1 MEVAAMRFTGGR
13 TSWIVVTAAAAGL
26 ALPFGASAPALGA
39 PASSWPQARYSAAQ
53 TGYNPNETQLS
64 TANVGRL
71 VTRTTTPL
79 GDTYGGSTP
88 VVADGMVFVTSYSIN
103 SVREEVQAFPETCG
117 TTCSP
122 LWTGMVGYAAG
133 SAVAVA
139 GGEVFVDSDTLAPVP
154 SQELWVFP
162 EHCSAACSPLW
173 RATIPGSVG
182 SEAPPT
188 VAGGTVYIPGGQQGS
203 AYLYAYPPS
212 CSTPCKPTWRGI
224 MDIGDTYEPATVGD
238 GFVYV
243 PDYDGNL
250 YAYHVGCATGGRK
263 CSPAWQG
270 YTGQL
275 GPGGAAYA
283 NGLVFLGSQNDDVYA
298 FKATGCGISVL
309 DCSPAWQAVTG
320 SNVRSEPAVANGLV
334 YITSDDGYLYAFS
347 EHCAS
352 TCKPTWKAFL
362 SSGEDSFHS
371 SPAVANGVVYVSWT
385 NSVNTQGIDAFSAT
399 CATGGGTCSRL
410 WEGNGGSYYLLSGP
424 AVAGGEL
431 WAAGG
436 PQNGPADLYAFGLP
450 VPSRASTGS

>member
-1 MEVAAMRFTGGR
+1 MRSR
-13 TSWIVVTAAAAGL
+13 ACWAVVTAAVAGL
-26 ALPFGASAPALGA
+26 SLPFGAAAPALGSPA
-39 PASSWPQARYSAAQ
+39 PSWPQARYSAAQ
-53 TGYNPNETQLS
+53 TGYNPHETQLN
-64 TANVGRL
+64 TGNVHGL
-71 VTRTTTPL
+71 VTRATAPL

-88 VVADGMVFVTSYSIN
+88 VVAGGMVFVTSYSIN

-117 TTCSP
+117 APLGLSCSP
-122 LWTGMVGYAAG
+122 LWTGLVGDAAG
-133 SAVAVA
+133 SAVTVA
-139 GGEVFVDSDTLAPVP
+139 DNEVFVDSDTLAPVP

-162 EHCSAACSPLW
+162 EHCGTGGATCSPLW

-188 VAGGTVYIPGGQQGS
+188 VAGGTVYIPGGQAGS
-203 AYLYAYPPS
+203 AYLYAYPAT
-212 CSTPCKPTWRGI
+212 CSTPCKPTWRGS
-224 MDIGDTYEPATVGD
+224 MDIGDVYESATVGD
-238 GFVYV
+238 GFVYI

-250 YAYHVGCATGGRK
+250 YAYHVGCATGGKK

-270 YTGQL
+270 NTGQL

-298 FKATGCGISVL
+298 FKATGCGISGV
-309 DCSPAWQAVTG
+309 DCSPVWQAVTG

-334 YITSDDGYLYAFS
+334 YITSDDGYLYAFK
-347 EHCAS
+347 EHCAFS
-352 TCKPTWKAFL
+352 CTPAWKAFL

-385 NSVNTQGIDAFSAT
+385 NSVSKKGIDAFSAT
-399 CATGGGTCSRL
+399 CATGGGTCSPL

-450 VPSRASTGS
+450 VPSGTSTGS